1 MAIVARGVV
10 CIEVMDDQ
18 WLRRRGRGLTAAVC
32 AFVLAFPGSALAQG
46 SPDEL
51 ARRHFDSGAAYLEE
65 SDYENALK
73 AFQKAYELSK
83 RPEILLNVATV
94 HERKGDLSGA
104 VGSLKQYLEVAPNG
118 EHVETV
124 KLRIQNLEKRIAEQG
139 DKPAEAPPV
148 APAPAPPVQAPPAA
162 VAPTP
167 PAPAPSRPN
176 RVPAYIAF
184 AVGGLAAG
192 GAAVTGVLAK
202 QAYDTDKDDCSPS
215 CTDDQIS
222 DGKTLALTSTILTGV
237 AVVGVGLGITFWL
250 TATPSNSGSLPPRVR
265 VGLLP
270 QGQAGA
276 DATFS
281 F

>member
-1 MAIVARGVV
+1 MV
-10 CIEVMDDQ
+10 CIAVMDHQ
-18 WLRRRGRGLTAAVC
+18 WRRRRGRGLTAAVC

-104 VGSLKQYLEVAPNG
+104 VGSLKQYLEAAPNG
-118 EHVETV
+118 EHVDTV
-124 KLRIQNLEKRIAEQG
+124 KLRIQNLDKRIAEQG
-139 DKPAEAPPV
+139 DKPAEAPPP
-148 APAPAPPVQAPPAA
+148 APAPAAPPPPPPAA
-162 VAPTP
+162 APP
-167 PAPAPSRPN
+167 PPPPPPVEKPN
-176 RVPAYIAF
+176 RVPAYIALG
-184 AVGGLAAG
+184 VGGLAAG
-192 GAAVTGVLAK
+192 GALVTGIFAK
-202 QAYDTDKDDCSPS
+202 QAYDDDKKNCSPGCS
-215 CTDDQIS
+215 DDQIA
-222 DGKTLALTSTILTGV
+222 DGQGLALTSTILTGV
-237 AVVGVGLGITFWL
+237 AVVGVGLGVTLWL
-250 TATPSNSGSLPPRVR
+250 TATPSDSSGALPPRVR